1 MGGCLVKVNVTQGK
15 GSPAAARRGWWK
27 GLVFVAVAVVGEDG
41 GGHGDGDGNEK
52 VGQSRNSNEWKHGV
66 FSCGLCCGCGLVPI
80 DDDDDLDQTTDDIH
94 ELIPFVG
101 WR

>member
-15 GSPAAARRGWWK
+15 GSPAAARWGWWK
-27 GLVFVAVAVVGEDG
+27 GLVLVAVAVVGEDG
-41 GGHGDGDGNEK
+41 GGHGDGNEK

-66 FSCGLCCGCGLVPI
+66 FSCGLCRLI
-80 DDDDDLDQTTDDIH
+80 AADDDDDLDQTTDDIH

>member
-15 GSPAAARRGWWK
+15 GSPAAARCGWWN

-66 FSCGLCCGCGLVPI
+66 FSCALSRLI
-80 DDDDDLDQTTDDIH
+80 AADDDDDLDQITDDIH